1 MKGKSFFPLFVTN
14 FFGVVNDNF
23 LKTLASFTVI
33 GWLADERAQSV
44 YMGVTAGALVLPYIL
59 FSPLADR
66 LTVVFPKRRILRL
79 AKWAELPIMA
89 VAIAGF
95 MLESPALVVA
105 SVLLM
110 GLQSSLYSPAKYA
123 LVRDIGGEGRIST
136 GMGGM
141 EGITFLA
148 VLGGTIA
155 ASFAMDRAAPCVAR
169 FPFGC
174 LPPSAGSYS
183 GGNGGLLYLTRSDP
197 GRPPEAGDIRS

>member
-1 MKGKSFFPLFVTN
+1 MLFRS
-14 FFGVVNDNF
+14 
-23 LKTLASFTVI
+23 LASFTVI

-44 YMGVTAGALVLPYIL
+44 FMGLTAGALVLPYIL

-66 LTVVFPKRRILRL
+66 LTAVFPKKKILRL

-95 MLESPALVVA
+95 ALRSPALVVA

-123 LVRDIGGEGRIST
+123 LVRDVGGVERIST

-141 EGITFLA
+141 EGVAFLA

-155 ASFAMDRAAPCVAR
+155 ASLAMDYA
-169 FPFGC
+169 
-174 LPPSAGSYS
+174 PPSAHYAALAAFALLGEAVL
-183 GGNGGLLYLTRSDP
+183 GNYNKKIYNNRQD
-197 GRPPEAGDIRS
+197 